1 MATAALWGFVANA
14 PLLLGAAIGLRTRIA
29 DRVHGL
35 LLAFAAGALISA
47 VGVNLAV
54 EALDAG
60 AFSTL
65 AAGLAV
71 GAIVFVVGNVA
82 LERRIGRDRKVA
94 DGAAVAAGAIALGA
108 LLDGVPESAAIG
120 ISLAE
125 TGAPSVALIVAVAAS
140 GFPESVGAAHD
151 ARVAGQAPRTV
162 LLTWGAIV
170 VATTIACV
178 AGSEFLTGGGEPIAF
193 VKGIAAGA
201 ILAMLADT
209 LIPEAYQ
216 HGGRAAGL
224 VTVLGFAVAL
234 FLSGL

>member
-1 MATAALWGFVANA
+1 MAAAALWGFVANA
-14 PLLLGAAIGLRTRIA
+14 SLLLGAAIGLRARISN
-29 DRVHGL
+29 RLHGL

-60 AFSTL
+60 SFATL
-65 AAGLAV
+65 AAGLAA
-71 GAIVFVVGNVA
+71 GAVVFVVGNLA

-120 ISLAE
+120 ISLTE
-125 TGAPSVALIVAVAAS
+125 TGAPSVALIVAVAVS

-151 ARVAGQAPRTV
+151 ARLAGQSPSTV
-162 LLTWGAIV
+162 LLTWGAII
-170 VATTIACV
+170 VATTVACV
-178 AGSEFLTGGGEPIAF
+178 VGSELFAGGGEPIAF

-209 LIPEAYQ
+209 LVPEAYE

-234 FLSGL
+234 FLSGV